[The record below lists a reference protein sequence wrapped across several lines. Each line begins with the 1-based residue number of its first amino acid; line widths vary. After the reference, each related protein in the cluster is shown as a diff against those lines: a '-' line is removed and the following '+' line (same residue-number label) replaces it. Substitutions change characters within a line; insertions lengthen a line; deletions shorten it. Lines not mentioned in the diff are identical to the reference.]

1 MTVVSRRRRTAPARP
16 TRRLVRGMSLVE
28 VLVSTVIFVIG
39 VLGLLSAHASAF
51 NSFTDAK
58 LRIDAALLADR
69 LIGELWVDRAHM
81 AEYAYGGNSGTAPAR
96 IAPWLAQLQQ
106 SLPAGTAP
114 ARIAPWLAQLQ
125 QSLPAADA
133 SVEVVGEEVRV
144 TVTWQPRDGD
154 RRTHVAVAT
163 LQGP

>member
-106 SLPAGTAP
+106 SLPA
-114 ARIAPWLAQLQ
+114 
-125 QSLPAADA
+125 ADA

>member
-1 MTVVSRRRRTAPARP
+1 
-16 TRRLVRGMSLVE
+16 MSLVE

-69 LIGELWVDRAHM
+69 LVGELWVDRAHM
-81 AEYAYGGNSGTAPAR
+81 AEYAYGGNS
-96 IAPWLAQLQQ
+96 
-106 SLPAGTAP
+106 GTAP

-154 RRTHVAVAT
+154 RRTHVAVTT

>member
-1 MTVVSRRRRTAPARP
+1 
-16 TRRLVRGMSLVE
+16 MSLVE

-106 SLPAGTAP
+106 SLPA
-114 ARIAPWLAQLQ
+114 
-125 QSLPAADA
+125 ADA

-154 RRTHVAVAT
+154 RRTHVAVTT

>member
-1 MTVVSRRRRTAPARP
+1 MNAGSRRRRTVLAGP
-16 TRRLVRGMSLVE
+16 TRRLVRGMSLIE

-58 LRIDAALLADR
+58 FRVDAALLADR

-81 AEYAYGGNSGTAPAR
+81 AEYAYSGGGGTAPAR
-96 IAPWLAQLQQ
+96 IVPWLAQL
-106 SLPAGTAP
+106 
-114 ARIAPWLAQLQ
+114 R

-133 SVEVVGEEVRV
+133 AVEVVGEEVRV

>member
-1 MTVVSRRRRTAPARP
+1 MTGVNRRRRTALARP
-16 TRRLVRGMSLVE
+16 TRRSVRGMSLVE

-58 LRIDAALLADR
+58 LRVDAALLADR

-81 AEYAYGGNSGTAPAR
+81 AEYAYGGISTTAPAR
-96 IAPWLAQLQQ
+96 IAPWV
-106 SLPAGTAP
+106 
-114 ARIAPWLAQLQ
+114 AQLQ

-144 TVTWQPRDGD
+144 TVTWRPRDGD